1 MVILNQLSAEVNST
15 EPEFILLKPSP
26 ARLVH
31 TYSWKVL
38 TKMVDEIL
46 WSLLLQSCF
55 KTLLLEN
62 VDIKVVEEISS
73 M

>member
-46 WSLLLQSCF
+46 SLLLQGCF